1 MFPIYSSFPWLRPPP
16 WVLGAFAGS
25 GLWPLNTPE
34 SRIRAGGGARASP
47 DRAASAS
54 AVTAAC
60 AADGGWTARPQ
71 GCRSMVASV
80 PADTGG
86 APRPPASP
94 GALPFT
100 LHPSH
105 LIHSNEVSP
114 PSSPPRSPGTPR
126 GSAEADGGDFVRLP
140 GAASSPAGKLS
151 PSPPVHQ
158 THWHTLLLARGTRL
172 VAAWLCKRQ
181 VTANR
186 EGVSPTRRPR
196 HPSSGPVVAVGTGG
210 SRPPVRARAGGARR
224 APRASRGAFQ
234 RRTREWL

>member
-1 MFPIYSSFPWLRPPP
+1 M
-16 WVLGAFAGS
+16 
-25 GLWPLNTPE
+25 NTPE

-80 PADTGG
+80 PADAGG

-114 PSSPPRSPGTPR
+114 PACPAAPRAPPAPRGVRQKPTEGTLSAFQEQRPLLPASCPRPRLCIKPTGTHFSSLEGHGWWPRGCLQTAGDGQQGGRESHSPPPPSVQRPSR
-126 GSAEADGGDFVRLP
+126 G
-140 GAASSPAGKLS
+140 
-151 PSPPVHQ
+151 
-158 THWHTLLLARGTRL
+158 RG
-172 VAAWLCKRQ
+172 
-181 VTANR
+181 NR
-186 EGVSPTRRPR
+186 
-196 HPSSGPVVAVGTGG
+196 G